1 MVSKYHTPVLFPLL
15 DTNKM
20 TLGYLLGLESKKNHP
35 GHLVVSKDTRV
46 DLESPFTLDRTISIK
61 RIITA
66 MNGNSLKMQQSK
78 N

>member
-1 MVSKYHTPVLFPLL
+1 MVSKYHVPVLFPLL

-20 TLGYLLGLESKKNHP
+20 IMP
-35 GHLVVSKDTRV
+35 KDTRV
-46 DLESPFTLDRTISIK
+46 TMESPFTLDGTIFIK
-61 RIITA
+61 RIIAA